1 MEDEDINPSN
11 YPNYSA
17 SSGISG
23 IAGGLGKIAGGL
35 MSTMSGI
42 GEIGAGTT
50 SVGRSGLDVVAKM
63 MSVRDSTFE
72 DLTGCF
78 FGPTVN
84 VSFVDIDNL
93 YKQAEQ
99 EGVLVSVIDRC
110 GVMPSRLRV
119 KITMVFRNIYLVK
132 PLVNYDLIERG
143 YLFFERKSSTY
154 IMEVAVHTMDGSKS
168 LYIIP
173 NHIFFKYNFS
183 TLSFSQIYESIPEDT
198 LYAIYN
204 GSISYYGL
212 LALGPVHE
220 FVIRLTTNG
229 TLRKFN
235 MGFDGS
241 EFVVSDTTNGLPV
254 HIGKSSMYILLQS
267 TGITTDS
274 GSVRGSVRN
283 RRSGF
288 GKNKKNK
295 KKRKCRKNRKSRRK
309 KY

>member
-1 MEDEDINPSN
+1 MEDEDPENYSN

-17 SSGISG
+17 SSGIGG

-35 MSTMSGI
+35 MSTITGI
-42 GEIGAGTT
+42 GEIGAGTR
-50 SVGRSGLDVVAKM
+50 SVGRSGLDAAAKM
-63 MSVRDSTFE
+63 MSIKNSTFE

-93 YKQAEQ
+93 YRQAEQ

-119 KITMVFRNIYLVK
+119 KITLVFRNIYLVK
-132 PLVNYDLIERG
+132 PIVNYDLIERG

-154 IMEVAVHTMDGSKS
+154 IMEAAVHKTETSKS

-173 NHIFFKYNFS
+173 NHVFFNYNFS
-183 TLSFSQIYESIPEDT
+183 TLSFSQINESIPEDT

-212 LALGPVHE
+212 LSLGPVNE
-220 FVIRLTTNG
+220 FVIRLTANG
-229 TLRKFN
+229 TLRKFTVY
-235 MGFDGS
+235 FDDS
-241 EFVVSDTTNGLPV
+241 EFVVSDTTKGLPI
-254 HIGKSSMYILLQS
+254 HIGKSSMYILLES
-267 TGITTDS
+267 TGITTGP
-274 GSVRGSVRN
+274 GSARGSVGK
-283 RRSGF
+283 RSGF
-288 GKNKKNK
+288 GKKNK